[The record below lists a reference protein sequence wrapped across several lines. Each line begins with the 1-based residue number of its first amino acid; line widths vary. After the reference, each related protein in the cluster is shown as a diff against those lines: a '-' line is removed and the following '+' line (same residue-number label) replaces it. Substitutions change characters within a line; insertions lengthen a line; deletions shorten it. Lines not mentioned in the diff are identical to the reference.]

1 MNLHA
6 FSQLTPMAFLQTFVL
21 ELMQLTEETSDHQ
34 SEQIIERIAQSASR
48 YFEEAYREEHRIDDP
63 LTQDRYADIII
74 GLKNHIGGH
83 FSLLSADV
91 GRVHVISSRCPF
103 GEGVRHSPEL
113 CRMTSSVFGG
123 IAARN
128 FGYAKVEL
136 KERIALGHGQC
147 SVVVHLDPETAR
159 SKDGIEY
166 RGQTANQPERGEAAS
181 LQSRIDE
188 RLHALWRQTQ
198 PRVDGPGDLDRPI
211 LIAESVA
218 MKGVLKAIETLA
230 PTPATVLI
238 EGETGVGKE
247 LVARAIHAMSDRTD
261 KPFIAVNCGAIP
273 EGIVESVLFGH
284 EKGAFTG
291 AIEVHR
297 GYFERADGG
306 TLFLDEIDALSPA
319 VQVRLLRV
327 LQEGEL
333 ERVGGQRGLSVDVRI
348 VAATNFGLARAV
360 ENGAFRRDLFYRI
373 NVVGLFIPRL
383 AERRAD
389 IPHLVDLILRRLA
402 QRYRK
407 SIRGVTPKLL
417 QRLLTHDWPGNVRE
431 LENTLE
437 RAVLFNPGPEL
448 DQVEFTTLD
457 FDAPADHPSGPSHKA
472 VLEEVEKRY
481 LEDALRNC
489 RGDVGRLAE
498 RLGITRRAVYL
509 KLKKF
514 ALDAATYRPGEDG
527 QANARPAMR
536 DRNAPTI
543 RDT

>member
-1 MNLHA
+1 MEPQV
-6 FSQLTPMAFLQTFVL
+6 FSLLTPIGFLQTFVL
-21 ELMQLTEETSDHQ
+21 ELMQLTEATCGKP
-34 SEQIIERIAQSASR
+34 SEPIIERIAQSASR
-48 YFEEAYREEHRIDDP
+48 FFEEAYRREHSIDGP
-63 LTQDRYADIII
+63 LPQDRYADLIIA
-74 GLKNHIGGH
+74 LKNRIGGH
-83 FSLLSADV
+83 FSLLSSDAKH
-91 GRVHVISSRCPF
+91 VHVICSRCPF

-136 KERIALGHGQC
+136 RERIALGHDQC
-147 SVVVHLDPETAR
+147 SVVVHLDPIAAR
-159 SKDGIEY
+159 GKEGHEY
-166 RGQTANQPERGEAAS
+166 REPASASPGKVETSS
-181 LQSRIDE
+181 LQNRIDE
-188 RLHALWRQTQ
+188 RLHALWCQAKPCTLD
-198 PRVDGPGDLDRPI
+198 PDDLDRPI
-211 LIAESVA
+211 LVAESDA
-218 MKGVLKAIETLA
+218 MKCVLKAIETLA

-333 ERVGGQRGLSVDVRI
+333 ERVGRQRSLALDVRI

-373 NVVGLFIPRL
+373 NVVSLFIPRL

-402 QRYRK
+402 LRYQK
-407 SIRGVTPKLL
+407 SIRGVTPELM
-417 QRLLTHDWPGNVRE
+417 QRLLNHDWPGNVRE

-437 RAVLFNPGPEL
+437 RAVLFAQSAEL
-448 DQVEFTTLD
+448 DRVEFTTLSPD
-457 FDAPADHPSGPSHKA
+457 TPLRLGAGPNHRQ
-472 VLEEVEKRY
+472 VLEEAERSY
-481 LEDALRNC
+481 LEQALRNHH
-489 RGDVGRLAE
+489 GDVGRLAE
-498 RLGITRRAVYL
+498 DLGITRRAVYL

-514 ALDAATYRPGEDG
+514 DLEPSAFRS
-527 QANARPAMR
+527 
-536 DRNAPTI
+536 
-543 RDT
+543 